1 MPVSFIPPAVGRPVR
16 VLAGGTSPLADV
28 LAVADEHIELMA
40 REPVPAGRAELLYS
54 TPRGVVVLAG
64 ELSPSGSLHVF
75 VPHEQQRAEQR
86 REAYRVPVRV
96 DGELKRASGEAF
108 PIVTVDLSP
117 TGVLLRGAPAL
128 EPAERVTVTL
138 QLDDAAVELPAVVRR
153 HETEE
158 RYAVSFEEPPRS
170 AVTALERFLAAEQ
183 RKLL

>member
-1 MPVSFIPPAVGRPVR
+1 MSFIPPAVGRPVR
-16 VLAGGTSPLADV
+16 VLAGEASPLADV
-28 LAVADEHIELMA
+28 LAVADERIELVA

-64 ELSPSGSLHVF
+64 ELSASGTEAVF
-75 VPHEQQRAEQR
+75 VPHEQQRADQR
-86 REAYRVPVRV
+86 REAFRVPVRV
-96 DGELKRASGEAF
+96 DGELRRASGEAS